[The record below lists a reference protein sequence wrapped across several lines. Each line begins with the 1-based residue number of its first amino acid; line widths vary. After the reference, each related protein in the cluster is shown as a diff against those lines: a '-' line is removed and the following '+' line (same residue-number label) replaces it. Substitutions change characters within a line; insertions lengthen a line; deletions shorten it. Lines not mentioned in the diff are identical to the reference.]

1 MQVKEILPNIDL
13 SRWEEQYLEAF
24 DIKDVEEYLYPTY
37 KYVERPERY
46 DNMQEGKELLHKILS
61 NQTNHIGIVQDC
73 DCDGLF
79 SAVMMYNF
87 LKNDLK
93 VKNPIFIYFHS
104 DKKHGIT
111 ENVQNWVLHNEINLL
126 IVPDA
131 GSNDYQAQEDLNFL
145 NTHILIIDHHKI
157 APYKREYISNY
168 ETVVISNQQGCVK
181 NKCLS
186 GTGVV
191 NKFIKYYCNNN
202 PSCKASAS
210 VKYVDLV
217 AFSLVSDN
225 CNMLSQENRDFLMVG
240 TSIANMQNEFLAY
253 LNENLNYTNE
263 VTWKS
268 IGFMIC
274 PYLNAVCR
282 SDNQQLKAELFF
294 CFTDSHSEMFES
306 VLAKIKDQKAI
317 QDKIVAETVKDGCS
331 MVLRTD
337 NVPLLGIKYLEN
349 VEQYPYTGLIANKL
363 KDETPIVFATHE
375 SNGCVTG
382 SCRSDYEILEL
393 CQDSGLFEIAQGH
406 DKAFGIEYKKENE
419 EKIYKYIQDKFTNE
433 KIELPSIPVVKSYDL
448 EKDNLPKCLFGFA
461 DQWECIWNNDLIK
474 PVFAIDFKLNVSD
487 VEVIGKDKKTLR
499 FSKDGVT
506 FIKFKESENWLDDMS
521 ERLVLASTICNLSI
535 NYWNGRKYYQVII
548 EEWEIKEIPQEV
560 KKTKAI
566 SWDDV
571 W

>member
-1 MQVKEILPNIDL
+1 MKVKEILPNIDL

-24 DIKDVEEYLYPTY
+24 GIKDVEEYLYPTY
-37 KYVERPERY
+37 KYVEHPERY
-46 DNMQEGKELLHKILS
+46 DNMEEGKELLHKILS

-87 LKNDLK
+87 LKDDLK

-157 APYKREYISNY
+157 TPYKREYISNY
-168 ETVVISNQQGCVK
+168 ETVVISNQQGWVK
-181 NKCLS
+181 NKDLS

-191 NKFIKYYCNNN
+191 SKFIKYYCT
-202 PSCKASAS
+202 PKSKAST
-210 VKYVDLV
+210 KYVDLV
-217 AFSLVSDN
+217 AFSLVSDS

-240 TSIANMQNEFLAY
+240 TTNIRNEFLAY
-253 LNENLNYTNE
+253 LNEKLNYTDSLD
-263 VTWKS
+263 WKS
-268 IGFMIC
+268 IGFLIC

-282 SDNQQLKAELFF
+282 SDNQQLKAEMFF
-294 CFTDSHSEMFES
+294 CFTSGHSEIFEN
-306 VLAKIKDQKAI
+306 VLAKIKDQKAV
-317 QDKIVAETVKDGCS
+317 QDKVISEAIKNGCS

-337 NVPLLGIKYLEN
+337 NVPLLGIKQLEN
-349 VEQYPYTGLIANKL
+349 VEQYPYSGLIANRL
-363 KDETPIVFATHE
+363 KDETPIVFTTHE
-375 SNGCVTG
+375 NNGFVVG
-382 SCRSDYEILEL
+382 SCRSDYEILEM
-393 CQDSGLFEIAQGH
+393 CQKSELFEIAQGH
-406 DKAFGIEYKKENE
+406 DKAFGIGYKKENE

-433 KIELPSIPVVKSYDL
+433 KIELPSIPVVKQFDL

-461 DQWECIWNNDLIK
+461 DQWDCLWNNDLLR
-474 PVFAIDFKLNVSD
+474 PVFVIEFKINIGD
-487 VEVIGKDKKTLR
+487 VQIIGKNKDTLR
-499 FSKDGVT
+499 FSKDGIT
-506 FIKFKESENWLDDMS
+506 FVKFKESEDWLNDMS
-521 ERLVLASTICNLSI
+521 ERLILASTICNLSI
-535 NYWNGRKYYQVII
+535 NYWNGRKYYQAII

-560 KKTKAI
+560 KESKAL
-566 SWDDV
+566 SWDEV

>member
-24 DIKDVEEYLYPTY
+24 GIKDVEEYLYPTY

-93 VKNPIFIYFHS
+93 VKNSIFIYFHS
-104 DKKHGIT
+104 DKKHCIT

-168 ETVVISNQQGCVK
+168 ETVVISNQQGWVK

-191 NKFIKYYCNNN
+191 NKFIKYYCNNTQ
-202 PSCKASAS
+202 SCKTSVSA
-210 VKYVDLV
+210 KYVDLV

-294 CFTDSHSEMFES
+294 
-306 VLAKIKDQKAI
+306 
-317 QDKIVAETVKDGCS
+317 
-331 MVLRTD
+331 
-337 NVPLLGIKYLEN
+337 VPC
-349 VEQYPYTGLIANKL
+349 
-363 KDETPIVFATHE
+363 TH
-375 SNGCVTG
+375 
-382 SCRSDYEILEL
+382 
-393 CQDSGLFEIAQGH
+393 
-406 DKAFGIEYKKENE
+406 
-419 EKIYKYIQDKFTNE
+419 
-433 KIELPSIPVVKSYDL
+433 
-448 EKDNLPKCLFGFA
+448 
-461 DQWECIWNNDLIK
+461 
-474 PVFAIDFKLNVSD
+474 
-487 VEVIGKDKKTLR
+487 
-499 FSKDGVT
+499 
-506 FIKFKESENWLDDMS
+506 
-521 ERLVLASTICNLSI
+521 
-535 NYWNGRKYYQVII
+535 
-548 EEWEIKEIPQEV
+548 
-560 KKTKAI
+560 
-566 SWDDV
+566 
-571 W
+571 